1 MLEPRVMLRAGLL
14 VAAAVALAVAAAQLR
29 EKHNLVVTA
38 VDDIEAQ
45 LAALDPATRAA
56 VVAQLSTDAAKAV
69 HNKHTG

>member
-29 EKHNLVVTA
+29 EKHNLVITA

-45 LAALDPATRAA
+45 LPAPDPATRAA
-56 VVAQLSTDAAKAV
+56 VVARLSTDAAKAV
-69 HNKHTG
+69 HNKHTE

>member
-29 EKHNLVVTA
+29 EKHNLVITA

-56 VVAQLSTDAAKAV
+56 VVARLSTDAARAV